1 MSIRLSLCKCNVL
14 YSDKPTVI
22 LKGKS
27 KAKYDETVE
36 YRATIRCSSKQTRVT
51 WKKGKNDIDIKLSK
65 YCGSSKDGE
74 HPVLYI
80 NNVKKED
87 EDVYGIEVHDEL
99 GKGTCEIEQLVVF
112 EGIAFSN
119 SI

>member
-1 MSIRLSLCKCNVL
+1 MMKLLSIAQPLDVL
-14 YSDKPTVI
+14 QNKLV
-22 LKGKS
+22 LLGRKEK
-27 KAKYDETVE
+27 
-36 YRATIRCSSKQTRVT
+36 TI
-51 WKKGKNDIDIKLSK
+51 SK

-74 HPVLYI
+74 HPVLCI

-112 EGIAFSN
+112 EGIAF
-119 SI
+119 

>member
-1 MSIRLSLCKCNVL
+1 MSFIQINQLLFW
-14 YSDKPTVI
+14 
-22 LKGKS
+22 KGKS